1 MQDSLYRKPTSQFDA
16 DDVVSRIQR
25 IFYSCPPEEQT
36 VLLEILEELSVDGN
50 SQTYTD
56 VWLADYKEVPVDI
69 ETFMCS
75 ELYLGKTNRQ
85 GKAVYPFWMNTLKEI
100 FNAGNKYE
108 ELIFTGATRIGKS
121 STAIA
126 GVAYMLYRLMC
137 LKDPQT
143 FFNKKEVSK
152 FAILF
157 FNITKDLAKGVAFRE
172 FNDTLRA
179 SPWFNEHGTFSKSD
193 RDFYYIPEG
202 GKVVIE
208 YGSSGAH
215 ALGMQVFCAI
225 MDECVIGS
233 TKIVTSRGVVP
244 IADLVGQTVDV
255 LQYDFDND
263 NYIYSKGYIRRTKQV
278 NKTIRVTL
286 ENGSVLEGTENHLV
300 MLADGSY
307 KKLGELA
314 ETDEVMTGGGK

>member
-1 MQDSLYRKPTSQFDA
+1 MQDSLYRKPTAQFDA

-25 IFYSCPPEEQT
+25 IFYACPPEEQT

-215 ALGMQVFCAI
+215 ALGMQVFCVVGDTAVVTQDGAI
-225 MDECVIGS
+225 RIDQLAGNNVQVM
-233 TKIVTSRGVVP
+233 
-244 IADLVGQTVDV
+244 
-255 LQYDFDND
+255 QYDPE
-263 NYIYSKGYIRRTKQV
+263 SMRTYFVPADVVLTKYV
-278 NKTIRVTL
+278 TKTIRITL
-286 ENGSVLEGTENHLV
+286 EDGSVIEGTEDHPV
-300 MLADGSY
+300 MLSDGTY
-307 KKLGELA
+307 KTLGEL
-314 ETDEVMTGGGK
+314 TNSDDLLMLQNL